1 MTLLNKTLYG
11 CPDQESF
18 YDVVDALDMQNMDRI
33 ETRYREK
40 KGVDKK
46 GTHGFLIFTFIY
58 QHKML
63 IENKTGPKSCISIWT
78 HLYLNANVAAA
89 DVVFSFLFNLILIH
103 QKIKI
108 IWKNI

>member
-46 GTHGFLIFTFIY
+46 GTHGFLIFHIY
-58 QHKML
+58 LPTQNAYREQNRPKKLHK
-63 IENKTGPKSCISIWT
+63 
-78 HLYLNANVAAA
+78 HLNT
-89 DVVFSFLFNLILIH
+89 SLFKR
-103 QKIKI
+103 QCRCC
-108 IWKNI
+108 WCGV